1 MTGNRPKT
9 KITEKADQLK
19 YQRTEDMMGDTKGK
33 YKTGRWSEDDWI
45 QPGEGFLITDINEI
59 S

>member
-19 YQRTEDMMGDTKGK
+19 YQRTEDMMGDTKRK
-33 YKTGRWSEDDWI
+33 YKMGR
-45 QPGEGFLITDINEI
+45 
-59 S
+59 